1 RADIAGFHA
10 FTPVSERYEAVAEA
24 RATDD
29 GEKRFQRRPRRARTQ
44 QIASARC
51 RLTEGSKERSRREAT
66 QATIVGTPPRVGT
79 RQSLALA
86 APHVQRGQPICQ
98 GIFCLGRRSWLP
110 PDIGF
115 IGCDTPTQR
124 ERQGGLGARKAE
136 IHPRSCRISSD
147 LRKRDLVRRFQREP
161 VLRRKGYAAQDS
173 EEYWNDHNRRDI
185 FTLHLYDATAFCTL
199 SHGSGLRRHRHR
211 GRHLGHVPAPSAA
224 R

>member
-1 RADIAGFHA
+1 MTGLLSPVALFLPGTTHDYAIWQAG
-10 FTPVSERYEAVAEA
+10 PS
-24 RATDD
+24 
-29 GEKRFQRRPRRARTQ
+29 
-44 QIASARC
+44 ILSSARC

-98 GIFCLGRRSWLP
+98 GIFCHGRRSWLP
-110 PDIGF
+110 
-115 IGCDTPTQR
+115 
-124 ERQGGLGARKAE
+124 L
-136 IHPRSCRISSD
+136 HPRSCRISSD

-161 VLRRKGYAAQDS
+161 VLRRKGYAAQES

-211 GRHLGHVPAPSAA
+211 GRHLGHV
-224 R
+224 